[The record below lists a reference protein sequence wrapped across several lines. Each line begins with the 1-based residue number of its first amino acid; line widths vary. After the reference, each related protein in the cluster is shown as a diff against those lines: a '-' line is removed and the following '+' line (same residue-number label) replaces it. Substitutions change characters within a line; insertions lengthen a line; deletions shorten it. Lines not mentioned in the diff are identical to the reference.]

1 MGQDQRRRLSL
12 FCSKQHSSWTY
23 PEKSYWG
30 QFIGKETLEE
40 KTMEEKTKE
49 CTEEGKLTKKEEVV
63 KCKINVEK
71 ITIHLPMNHLMF
83 SFLFSIYA
91 SVLL

>member
-12 FCSKQHSSWTY
+12 FCSKQYSSWTY
-23 PEKSYWG
+23 PEGSYWG
-30 QFIGKETLEE
+30 QFIGKEIL
-40 KTMEEKTKE
+40 EEKTKE

-71 ITIHLPMNHLMF
+71 ITIHLAMNHLMF